1 MLKETALSIIYLKG
15 LLLSTYGPWIYISYK
30 YEPLTKI
37 FNTTIGQNIVS
48 SIENKHP
55 YILKFTR
62 WLYYSSEAF
71 AEKCVHLIKSNSYI
85 EKNKYIGNF
94 AKQVCPKK
102 LSRSFIHASITCKL
116 LFPAYCGVA
125 YKLASK
131 SFETNKNKY
140 VK

>member
-1 MLKETALSIIYLKG
+1 M
-15 LLLSTYGPWIYISYK
+15 
-30 YEPLTKI
+30 
-37 FNTTIGQNIVS
+37 GQRAVS

-62 WLYYSSEAF
+62 WLYYSSEVF
-71 AEKCVHLIKSNSYI
+71 AEKCVHVIKSNSYI
-85 EKNKYIGNF
+85 EKNKYIGDF

-116 LFPAYCGVA
+116 LFPVYCGVA

-131 SFETNKNKY
+131 SFETNNDNKSKN
-140 VK
+140 